1 MFDSL
6 KSGDGSPMPASA
18 GGPFGDGGSF
28 SWLLARALGTMTE
41 PFPDFVL
48 QHLIEIPS
56 VVLIVGRRGSGKTAL
71 GFRLLETLRYH
82 RWPKFVVGVPR
93 SARHQVPTWIKTVS
107 SLWDLPIGAVAL
119 VDEAHLGYG
128 TRAGEADRKDLAR
141 VLSLSRQRD
150 QLLMFISQQTRS
162 VSREIVAAADVLII
176 KSMRA
181 HQIRLERPEF
191 EEALQT
197 AQDKLAGMP
206 GDHRQYSYV
215 YAPDDDLELVMRST
229 EPSFWSERLSRLY
242 AGVTPARSLNDEAA
256 ERREESIGQARRLHA
271 QGWSYGMI
279 ARRLGVSKGTAWN
292 YVNVR
297 S

>member
-6 KSGDGSPMPASA
+6 KPGDGSPTPVSA
-18 GGPFGDGGSF
+18 GGLFDDGGSF

-56 VVLIVGRRGSGKTAL
+56 VMLIVGRRGSGKTAL
-71 GFRLLETLRYH
+71 GFRLIETLRYH

-93 SARHQVPTWIKTVS
+93 SARQQVPTWIKTVS

-128 TRAGEADRKDLAR
+128 TRVREADRKDLAR

-150 QLLMFISQQTRS
+150 QLLIFASQQTRS
-162 VSREIVAAADVLII
+162 VSREIVAATDVLII
-176 KSMRA
+176 KSMHL
-181 HQIRLERPEF
+181 HQIRFERPEF

-197 AQDKLAGMP
+197 AQGKLAGMP
-206 GDHRQYSYV
+206 GDRRQYSYV
-215 YAPDDDLELVMRST
+215 YAPDDDLELVMRNT
-229 EPSFWSERLSRLY
+229 EPSFWSEHLSRLY
-242 AGVTPARSLNDEAA
+242 AGVMPARSLNDEAA

-292 YVNVR
+292 YVNAQ